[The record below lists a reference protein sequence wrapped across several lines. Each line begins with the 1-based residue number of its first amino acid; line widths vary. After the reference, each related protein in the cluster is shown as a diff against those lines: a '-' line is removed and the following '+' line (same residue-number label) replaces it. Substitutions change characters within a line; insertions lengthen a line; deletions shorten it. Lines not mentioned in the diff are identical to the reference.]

1 MEGRRGRTARLRD
14 VAELAGVSV
23 KTVSNVVNG
32 YVHVSD
38 DMRARVQAALD
49 DTGYQPHVTARSLRT
64 GRTGL
69 VGLAVPSLSDAYF
82 AELADAVVTAA
93 TDRGWTVLVEQTDG
107 DPAREADVLS
117 GARPSLVDGLLLHPI
132 SLDAATFG
140 SLRRRTPVVLLGE
153 HLHGEHTSLA
163 VDGVAAARDLVAHL
177 VATGRQ
183 RIACVGTRP
192 GASRGT
198 AAQRLAGYRQALAE
212 AGLTAPAGYEVPV
225 MQWRRPDGA
234 DAARRLLA
242 LDAWP
247 DAVFCFSDAL
257 ALGVLRALHD
267 EGVTVP
273 TDVAVAGFDDITEAR
288 YAIPSLTTIA
298 PDTAE
303 LARMALTLLAAE
315 LGDDPD
321 GAHGSPH
328 GSPRTGSSPDSM
340 ITVPHRLVPRES
352 TAP

>member
-1 MEGRRGRTARLRD
+1 MEGRRRRTARLSD

-38 DMRARVQAALD
+38 DTRRKVQAALD
-49 DTGYQPHVTARSLRT
+49 ETGYKPDVTARSLRT

-93 TDRGWTVLVEQTDG
+93 AARGWTVLVEQTDG
-107 DPAREADVLS
+107 DPAREAEVLS
-117 GARPSLVDGLLLHPI
+117 GVRPSLVDGLLLHPI
-132 SLDAATFG
+132 ALDAATFG
-140 SLRRRTPVVLLGE
+140 SLRSGTAVVLLGE
-153 HLHGEHTSLA
+153 HLHGEHTGLA
-163 VDGVAAARDLVAHL
+163 VDGVGAAHDMVDHL
-177 VATGRQ
+177 VATGRR

-198 AAQRLAGYRQALAE
+198 AAQRLAGYREALAD
-212 AGLTAPAGYEVPV
+212 AGLTVPPGYEVPAT
-225 MQWRRPDGA
+225 QWRRPDGA
-234 DAARRLLA
+234 AAARQLLA
-242 LDAWP
+242 LDPRP
-247 DAVFCFSDAL
+247 DAIFCFSDAL

-273 TDVAVAGFDDITEAR
+273 SDVAVAGFDDITEAS

-298 PDTAE
+298 PDTTE
-303 LARMALTLLAAE
+303 LARRALALLAAE
-315 LGDDPD
+315 LGDGQAEPN
-321 GAHGSPH
+321 
-328 GSPRTGSSPDSM
+328 GSSGSGRPHPDP
-340 ITVPHRLVPRES
+340 VPHRLVPRES